1 MTRIVA
7 FCLMML
13 ATPLVAQQDAGV
25 LAREAG
31 NALGAASIQLSD
43 AESARD
49 RVKALTQTV
58 KAYEAGLAAMR
69 LGLRRAAI
77 RETQLRGQLQARDAE
92 IAQLLAVLQ
101 TLTPGQG
108 PTVFLHPGGPNGTAR
123 AGMLL
128 AELTPALNQK
138 AETLRRDLDD
148 VETLRAL
155 QEDAAAQLQ
164 TGLNEVQAARFALN
178 QAMAE
183 RTDLPKRFTE
193 DPVRTA
199 ILIASSETMDAF
211 SSGLSNITADDSVWE
226 PPSIDDQIGTLP
238 LPARGIV
245 LRSANEPDAA
255 GIVRPG
261 ILLATR
267 PGALVTAPTA
277 ATVRYV
283 GPLLDFG
290 NVTILEPRPG
300 TLFVL
305 AGLGVTYGATGQIIA
320 AETPLG
326 LMGALP
332 TRGAENALSTVGD
345 GGGADRSE
353 TLYIEVRQDN
363 VPQDP
368 LTWFSTDKDG

>member
-1 MTRIVA
+1 MTRIIA

-43 AESARD
+43 AKSARD

-77 RETQLRGQLQARDAE
+77 RETQLRRQLQARDAE

-108 PTVFLHPGGPNGTAR
+108 PTVFLHPDGPNGTAR

-332 TRGAENALSTVGD
+332 TRGVENALSTVGD

>member
-1 MTRIVA
+1 MKRALV
-7 FCLMML
+7 FCLTLL
-13 ATPLVAQQDAGV
+13 ATPLGAQQDASI
-25 LAREAG
+25 LARDAG
-31 NALGAASIQLSD
+31 DALGAASVQLSA

-69 LGLRRAAI
+69 LGLRRASI
-77 RETQLRGQLQARDAE
+77 RETQLRRQLQARDTE

-108 PTVFLHPGGPNGTAR
+108 PTVFLHPDGPNGTAR

-128 AELTPALNQK
+128 AELTPALNQR
-138 AETLRRDLDD
+138 AETLRHDLAD
-148 VETLRAL
+148 VEALRVL

-164 TGLNEVQAARFALN
+164 TGLSEVQTARWALN

-199 ILIASSETMDAF
+199 ILIASSETLDAF
-211 SSGLSNITADDSVWE
+211 SSGLANITADDSEWA
-226 PPSIDDQIGTLP
+226 PPSIEDQIGALP

-305 AGLGVTYGATGQIIA
+305 AGLGVTYAATGQIIA
-320 AETPLG
+320 PETPLG

-332 TRGAENALSTVGD
+332 TQGVENGLSTVGD
-345 GGGADRSE
+345 GGGAERSE

-368 LTWFSTDKDG
+368 LAWFGTDKDG

>member
-1 MTRIVA
+1 MKRFVV
-7 FCLMML
+7 FCLTLL
-13 ATPLVAQQDAGV
+13 ATPLGAQQDAGV

-31 NALGAASIQLSD
+31 DALGAASVQLSD
-43 AESARD
+43 AETARD
-49 RVKALTQTV
+49 RVKALTQTI

-69 LGLRRAAI
+69 MGLRRASI
-77 RETQLRGQLQARDAE
+77 RETQLSRQLQARDTE

-108 PTVFLHPGGPNGTAR
+108 PTVFLHPDGPNGTAR

-128 AELTPALNQK
+128 AELTPALNQR
-138 AETLRRDLDD
+138 AETLRRDLAD
-148 VETLRAL
+148 VETLRIL

-164 TGLNEVQAARFALN
+164 TGLNEVQTARWALN

-199 ILIASSETMDAF
+199 ILISSSETLDAF
-211 SSGLSNITADDSVWE
+211 SSGLSHISADDSEWE
-226 PPSIDDQIGTLP
+226 PPSIEDQIGALP
-238 LPARGIV
+238 LPSRGLV
-245 LRSANEPDAA
+245 LRRANEPDAA

-267 PGALVTAPTA
+267 PGALVTSPTA

-305 AGLGVTYGATGQIIA
+305 AGLGVTYGETGQIIVA
-320 AETPLG
+320 GTPLG
-326 LMGALP
+326 LMGTLP
-332 TRGAENALSTVGD
+332 TAGVENGLSTVGD
-345 GGGADRSE
+345 GGGAERSE

-368 LTWFSTDKDG
+368 LAWFSTDKDG

>member
-1 MTRIVA
+1 MKRFVF
-7 FCLMML
+7 FCLTL
-13 ATPLVAQQDAGV
+13 FATPLGAQQDAGV

-31 NALGAASIQLSD
+31 DALGAASVQLSD
-43 AESARD
+43 AETARD
-49 RVKALTQTV
+49 RVKALTQTI

-69 LGLRRAAI
+69 MGLRRASI
-77 RETQLRGQLQARDAE
+77 RETQLSRQLQARDTE

-108 PTVFLHPGGPNGTAR
+108 PTVFLHPDGPNGTAR

-128 AELTPALNQK
+128 AELTPALNQR
-138 AETLRRDLDD
+138 AETLRRDLAD
-148 VETLRAL
+148 VETLRIL

-164 TGLNEVQAARFALN
+164 TGLNEVQTARWALN

-199 ILIASSETMDAF
+199 ILISSSETLDAF
-211 SSGLSNITADDSVWE
+211 SSGLSHISADDSEWA
-226 PPSIDDQIGTLP
+226 PPSIEDQIGALP
-238 LPARGIV
+238 LPSRGLV
-245 LRSANEPDAA
+245 LRRANEPDAA

-267 PGALVTAPTA
+267 PGALVTSPTA

-305 AGLGVTYGATGQIIA
+305 AGLGVTYGETGQIIA
-320 AETPLG
+320 AGTPLG
-326 LMGALP
+326 LMGTLP
-332 TRGAENALSTVGD
+332 TAGVENGLSTVGD
-345 GGGADRSE
+345 GGGAERSE

-368 LTWFSTDKDG
+368 LAWFSTDKDG

>member
-1 MTRIVA
+1 MKRAVA

-13 ATPLVAQQDAGV
+13 ATPLAAQQDAGV

-31 NALGAASIQLSD
+31 AALGAASIQLSD
-43 AESARD
+43 AETARD

-77 RETQLRGQLQARDAE
+77 REAQLRRQLQARDTE

-101 TLTPGQG
+101 TLSPDQG
-108 PTVFLHPGGPNGTAR
+108 PTVFLHPDGPNGTAR
-123 AGMLL
+123 AAMLL
-128 AELTPALNQK
+128 AELTPALNQR
-138 AETLRRDLDD
+138 AETLRRDLSD
-148 VETLRAL
+148 VETLRML
-155 QEDAAAQLQ
+155 QEDAEAQLQ
-164 TGLNEVQAARFALN
+164 TGLNEVQTARFALN

-199 ILIASSETMDAF
+199 ILIASSETLDAF
-211 SSGLSNITADDSVWE
+211 SSGLSQISAEDSDWV
-226 PPSIDDQIGTLP
+226 PPGIEDQIGTLP
-238 LPARGIV
+238 LPVRGVV

-267 PGALVTAPTA
+267 RGALVTSPTA
-277 ATVRYV
+277 ATIRYV

-332 TRGAENALSTVGD
+332 TGDAANALSTLGD

-353 TLYIEVRQDN
+353 TLYMEVRQDN

-368 LTWFSTDKDG
+368 LAWFSTDKDG